1 MTTLQEEL
9 GDGPLTAPL
18 WLVGARFQPGARLPF
33 QWQAGTLLNQA
44 LAAAGL
50 SRGSVRCEA
59 LVPRWSAN
67 DPTAERMGRDRLA
80 ALLSAHKP
88 KVIVACGTEVAQWLV
103 GDAWPAETAQT
114 TRGYMWDT
122 RFGRVLVSMDPEAIV
137 TDWTPWRALLDF
149 DVRRAHAEARAG
161 APPLAE
167 RRVHVVT
174 HPLEL
179 GALYSAAARCALL
192 SVDIENT
199 QDLTLSCCGFA
210 PTPEEAWV
218 IPAIEGWQTDAI
230 RTLCESGVPKVFQ
243 NGQYDR
249 FFQKRFAGIT
259 VRNQVFDTQLAWHA
273 LNPELAGKKMQ
284 VGNRKTGSRRT
295 VKSLRFLASIYTRDS
310 FWKAYDFATE
320 MDQFIL
326 NGKDCCI
333 TLDIARKQMAQ
344 LDAAGLRA
352 VHDFE
357 VALLDPCIGMTERGL
372 RVNNERRLAMIE
384 NLDAQ
389 RGPLTDALCDFV
401 VQRVLPLHMDKLG
414 ERVGLFRKRA
424 VCKCCRNGKGKRDA
438 CWACAGFAKKPTKK
452 QLAARSTLLQHT
464 APGVQV
470 GEYVVVNVSPLKP
483 CEKCGGAGEAF
494 RTEFNP
500 ASPEQVK
507 IVLYDLLKLPKRTK
521 DGKLTTD
528 EEALKS
534 LLADAAPDAREFIV
548 SLLRLG
554 KLDTIRSIAVRIAP
568 GPDGRIRTT
577 YNPAGT
583 ETGRFSSSET
593 FLIESTN
600 LQNLPKREAV
610 SADLD
615 VKACIEADPG
625 CVLIEADLSGAE
637 AWVTAAL
644 CGDTDLLDKLR
655 NGFKIHEW
663 TAAFVLTNGLKRP
676 TEVEDVTP
684 AERQVFGKTPRHALN
699 YGMQWNMFM
708 RNVNAV
714 ADRTGRAINASEAKG
729 TCAGYHALHPTLAQW
744 WDRVLARIV
753 TKGTIT
759 TCFGRTRTFYGRN
772 RGERLGDAHREAI
785 AYEPQSTIADLL
797 NRGMLR
803 WWRQHD
809 GRVGELLA
817 QVHDS
822 VIVQTTEARGSMVAE
837 LVRRCL
843 SEDITVNGITIR
855 IPVDVKVL
863 KNWAVHKAAQETT

>member
-1 MTTLQEEL
+1 MLQEEL

-18 WLVGARFQPGARLPF
+18 WIIGTKFQPGARLPF

-59 LVPRWSAN
+59 LVPRWSFDAGA
-67 DPTAERMGRDRLA
+67 TQWGRGRLA
-80 ALLSAHKP
+80 ALLEQYKP

-149 DVRRAHAEARAG
+149 DIRRAKAEADAG
-161 APPLAE
+161 APPLDTCT
-167 RRVHVVT
+167 VHVVT
-174 HPLEL
+174 SQSDLTPL
-179 GALYSAAARCALL
+179 YRAATSGALL

-210 PTPEEAWV
+210 PTPKEAWV
-218 IPAIEGWQTDAI
+218 IPAIEGWQTRAI
-230 RTLCESGVPKVFQ
+230 KDLCEMDAPKVFQ

-249 FFQKRFAGIT
+249 FFLKRFAGIT
-259 VRNQVFDTQLAWHA
+259 VRNQTVDTQLAWHA
-273 LNPELAGKKMQ
+273 LNPELAGKKTQ
-284 VGNRKTGSRRT
+284 VGERKAKSRRT
-295 VKSLRFLASIYTRDS
+295 VKSLRFLASIYLRVP
-310 FWKAYDFATE
+310 FWKDYEFATE
-320 MDQFIL
+320 MDRYRL
-326 NGKDCCI
+326 NGLDVCH
-333 TLDIARKQMAQ
+333 TLAIAQKQLAQ

-357 VALLDPCIGMTERGL
+357 VALLDPCLAMTERGL

-384 NLDAQ
+384 NLDSQ
-389 RGPLTDALCDFV
+389 RGPLTAQLCDFV

-414 ERVGLFRKRA
+414 DRIGLFRKRA
-424 VCKCCRNGKGKRDA
+424 VCKCCRNGKGKREA
-438 CWACAGFAKKPTKK
+438 CWACATFTKKPTKK
-452 QLAARSTLLQHT
+452 TIKELEAAYGY
-464 APGVQV
+464 PI
-470 GEYVVVNVSPLKP
+470 ELKP
-483 CEKCGGAGEAF
+483 CAKCGGAGESF

-534 LLADAAPDAREFIV
+534 LLADASPEAREFIV
-548 SLLRLG
+548 ALLRLG
-554 KLDTIRSIAVRIAP
+554 KLDTMRSIAVRIAP

-615 VKACIEADPG
+615 VKSCIEADPG

-644 CGDTDLLDKLR
+644 SEDHALLTRLRAGTKLHR
-655 NGFKIHEW
+655 WRASELFHKPETEITEEEYSGAK
-663 TAAFVLTNGLKRP
+663 TAG
-676 TEVEDVTP
+676 
-684 AERQVFGKTPRHALN
+684 HALN
-699 YGMQWNMFM
+699 YGMEWATFM
-708 RNVNAV
+708 KDVNKV
-714 ADRTGRAINASEAKG
+714 ADRTGFAINAAQAK
-729 TCAGYHALHPTLAQW
+729 AIRAAYHQLHPGLAPW
-744 WDRVLARIV
+744 YDRVLVKLA
-753 TKGTIT
+753 TKGVMQ
-759 TCFGRTRTFYGRN
+759 TCFGRRRTFYGRN
-772 RGERLGDAHREAI
+772 RGEKLGDAHREAI

-822 VIVQTTEARGSMVAE
+822 VIVQTTEARGRMVAE
-837 LVRRCL
+837 LVKRCL

-855 IPVDVKVL
+855 IPVDIKVL
-863 KNWAVHKAAQETT
+863 KTWAVHKEAA